1 MYVKSILVRWNLPTI
16 SHGGNGSLLLGKEP
30 LSLSQL
36 EHGIKKIT
44 QKMLL
49 EQLKELISF
58 GIISKQTFA
67 GYPLKVEYS
76 LTDRG
81 RELLQ
86 AITIMQKVGIEL
98 MLENGMKD
106 VLIEKGFI
114 D

>member
-1 MYVKSILVRWNLPTI
+1 
-16 SHGGNGSLLLGKEP
+16 
-30 LSLSQL
+30 
-36 EHGIKKIT
+36 
-44 QKMLL
+44 MLL

-58 GIISKQTFA
+58 GVISKQTFN

-98 MLENGMKD
+98 MLENGMEN
-106 VLIEKGFI
+106 VLIENGLI